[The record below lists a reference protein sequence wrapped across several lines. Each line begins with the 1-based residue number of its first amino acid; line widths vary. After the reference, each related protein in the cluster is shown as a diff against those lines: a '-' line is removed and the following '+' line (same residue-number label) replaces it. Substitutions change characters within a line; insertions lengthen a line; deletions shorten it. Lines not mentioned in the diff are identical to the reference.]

1 MDPRLLVRG
10 AVVGFALAA
19 PIGPIGIMVI
29 RRSLEGGA
37 RSGLATGLGAAVGD
51 ALFALA
57 GVLGL
62 ASLGAQPAWMR
73 IGGAAMLCVLGVRA
87 IVEKR
92 RADAK
97 VSRVGHARAFAGTLL
112 YTLASPVSILS
123 FAAVAATL
131 GVARG
136 GDAAALVLGVFVGS
150 TAWWL
155 VLSGGVAA
163 VRRRVPDRA
172 ITWLSRA
179 GGAALVAFG
188 LASLGMR

>member
-19 PIGPIGIMVI
+19 PIGTIGVMVI
-29 RRSLEGGA
+29 RRSLEHGA

-62 ASLGAQPAWMR
+62 ASLGAQPVWMR
-73 IGGAAMLCVLGVRA
+73 IGGAAFLCVLGVRTFL
-87 IVEKR
+87 EKR
-92 RADAK
+92 SASGGVARA
-97 VSRVGHARAFAGTLL
+97 SHARAFAGTLL
-112 YTLASPVSILS
+112 FTLASPISILS
-123 FAAVAATL
+123 FAALAATL

-150 TAWWL
+150 TAWW
-155 VLSGGVAA
+155 VMLSGGVAA
-163 VRRRVPDRA
+163 VRRRIPDRA

-188 LASLGMR
+188 LATLVTR